1 MSGSQ
6 DPTKNILAVQPEL
19 ESNIFMIQD
28 KGDVWNEA
36 MWLKKSETWL
46 EPSVFFLQNYFF
58 CLLKNMQ
65 FLFLQLSDESKSPY
79 IFLDWQFIK
88 GSKISDKILCK
99 YLLLLEIVNRSDS
112 VRRRSSPGLWS
123 MTVEQIRSKLLALS
137 LFLTQHKPRSVDCGI
152 LLG

>member
-1 MSGSQ
+1 
-6 DPTKNILAVQPEL
+6 
-19 ESNIFMIQD
+19 
-28 KGDVWNEA
+28 
-36 MWLKKSETWL
+36 
-46 EPSVFFLQNYFF
+46 
-58 CLLKNMQ
+58 MQ

-137 LFLTQHKPRSVDCGI
+137 LFLTQH
-152 LLG
+152 